1 VNVPL
6 TGSYNSAVAR
16 TLPLLSI
23 PPVTSTFPLLSSV
36 AVWAARRVLML
47 PVEEKLP
54 VEGSNNCAVAWLP
67 FGSENNVDLGD
78 RQKLIL
84 TSGDPLIASSTLTL
98 GTVSRQPLKEM
109 AR

>member
-1 VNVPL
+1 
-6 TGSYNSAVAR
+6 
-16 TLPLLSI
+16 
-23 PPVTSTFPLLSSV
+23 
-36 AVWAARRVLML
+36 ML